1 MEKKILLLAVV
12 IGMICLCSSQVF
24 ALDFLGPP
32 ASSLLKGQT
41 SVGLAY
47 FSGQMDLDVDI
58 KDTWGWY
65 SSEEDSEEG
74 IDYIKDEFDGVKQQ
88 RAFVDVSHGIDDN
101 IDIFGRI
108 GGSRLEIHEYTWF
121 SGEDLIFDGDMGL
134 ALGGGIR
141 GTIYEQNG
149 TKFGVVGVFNW
160 SETEDQRQAIFAG
173 QPYSSAEIEYY
184 EVVLACGV
192 VHPLAPNV
200 NVYGGPFFY
209 WFDGEIEGKGAE
221 YDEDGNGGSYERW
234 KISGDLEEDGN
245 VGGYL
250 GALFD
255 ITDNW
260 SLAAEFQYA
269 DGASGFGVNAIWTF

>member
-12 IGMICLCSSQVF
+12 ICMTCLCSSQVF

-32 ASSLLKGQT
+32 ASILLKGQT

-47 FSGQMDLDVDI
+47 FSGQMDLDVDLKI
-58 KDTWGWY
+58 T
-65 SSEEDSEEG
+65 EEEG
-74 IDYIKDEFDGVKQQ
+74 FVEKVKDEYDGVKQQ
-88 RAFVDVSHGIDDN
+88 RAFVDVSHGLDDN

-108 GGSRLEIHEYTWF
+108 GGSRLEVHEDAWF
-121 SGEDLIFDGDMGL
+121 SGDDLIFDGDMGL
-134 ALGGGIR
+134 ALGCGIR

-149 TKFGVVGVFNW
+149 TKFGAVGVFNW
-160 SETEDQRQAIFAG
+160 SQTEDQRQRFFSD
-173 QPYSSAEIEYY
+173 QPYTSAEIEYY
-184 EVVLACGV
+184 EVMLACGV

-209 WFDGEIEGKGAE
+209 WFDGDIKGKGAE
-221 YDEDGNGGSYERW
+221 EYDYNGNGNGGYDIW
-234 KISGDLEEDGN
+234 KVSGDIEEDGN
-245 VGGYL
+245 FGGYL

-269 DGASGFGVNAIWTF
+269 DGASGFGVNAVWTF